1 MFNVYL
7 PKLLEGR
14 GGDDGAAKSLED
26 NLWDVVIYTVGGCPG
41 AIVSCCQLPI
51 FPLLR
56 YVSGADW
63 CLASRLATGPSVVVS
78 REHTPDSAVLPFLRL
93 GAASLGCASE
103 HGGDQLEC
111 YCELSITLS
120 CTRRTFLLT
129 LQRPCGRF
137 CTAGR
142 LRYSTPKVRLSRICS
157 LHPRIPN

>member
-63 CLASRLATGPSVVVS
+63 CLASRLATGPSVVAS
-78 REHTPDSAVLPFLRL
+78 REHTP
-93 GAASLGCASE
+93 
-103 HGGDQLEC
+103 H
-111 YCELSITLS
+111 
-120 CTRRTFLLT
+120 
-129 LQRPCGRF
+129 
-137 CTAGR
+137 
-142 LRYSTPKVRLSRICS
+142 CS
-157 LHPRIPN
+157 LLSLLRVGTTPMGCEGEYSWDKPERDCKFTASTVHTRC